1 MNIYKIFSAIWKG
14 KKWIF
19 SGIGVPVLGFIG
31 KHIIGKYIIRKK
43 SGENSDTYTVKSK
56 MYDNN
61 NILGGNNITGK
72 KNQIIQNDN
81 SSIISVKG
89 TGNVAVNGNS
99 VTNNFIYNN
108 DINTK
113 ENVNSWFSERFEILI
128 SLLNDARRFNE
139 KEYTVEYISSLIGLK
154 NVDDLKVYLT
164 QGKEPDDEFKQ
175 KFVEVF
181 GVNEEWMVHGRG
193 EFSFASN
200 INFLGDSPMDILR
213 REDLKSINKFI
224 VVIGNVQGSRQA
236 CIIRQKNELC
246 YELYP
251 KYFTLYSHVGGT
263 GTRQLVEFYRFLREA
278 DKIKKLD
285 GIAYFANEEQMGKLM
300 RGEFSPKKVERFE
313 VARNFTDDFMC
324 IREDE
329 IEKNKRFWD
338 EDFILVQE
346 IIAANI
352 KDYDRINQEYDLKLI
367 KKNLGEDSQDKE
379 EESNDIDLFD
389 SSTPFFDYR
398 FGKAFPGIRGVK
410 EFTDSKECV
419 DRLQILL
426 KKPLNGKKLGSPIWW
441 IRGSGNCDISRF
453 ERVTDDKFLMDGDE
467 IKVKRIVVYAAGEYY
482 KKFVYVE
489 TYPEEETGLYTKDD
503 ALVEEWTEKY
513 GYYYEEYAEYENK
526 KVTRA
531 EYDDGAA
538 VIDGK
543 VVDLNGKAKLR
554 TRYITPYNFI
564 ICAHF
569 NPMNSS
575 VYDDMLGKLLN
586 GILKGQNSVEEIV
599 ETVKKMPKHRREM

>member
-1 MNIYKIFSAIWKG
+1 MDIDRIFSAIWEG
-14 KKWIF
+14 KEWIF
-19 SGIGVPVLGFIG
+19 SGIGVVALSVIG
-31 KHIIGKYIIRKK
+31 KRIIGKK

-56 MYDNN
+56 MHDNN
-61 NILGGNNITGK
+61 NVSGGNNITGK
-72 KNQIIQNDN
+72 ENQIIQNDN
-81 SSIISVKG
+81 SSTISVDG
-89 TGNVAVNGNS
+89 TGNVAGNGNS

-108 DINTK
+108 DSNTK
-113 ENVNSWFSERFEILI
+113 ENVNSWFSERFEILL

-139 KEYTVEYISSLIGLK
+139 KEYTVEYVSSLIGLK

-164 QGKEPDDEFKQ
+164 QGKEPDDEFKK

-193 EFSFASN
+193 EFPFASN

-213 REDLKSINKFI
+213 RENLRSINKFI
-224 VVIGNVQGSRQA
+224 VVIGNAQGKRQT

-285 GIAYFANEEQMGKLM
+285 GIAYFANEEQMNKLM

-313 VARNFTDDFMC
+313 VARNFIDDFMC

-329 IEKNKRFWD
+329 TEKNKRFWD

-367 KKNLGEDSQDKE
+367 KKNLGEDSQDTE
-379 EESNDIDLFD
+379 EERNDIDLFD

-426 KKPLNGKKLGSPIWW
+426 KKPLNGKKLGGPIWW

-467 IKVKRIVVYAAGEYY
+467 IKVKRIVAYAAGEYY

-513 GYYYEEYAEYENK
+513 GYYYEEYAEYENN

-575 VYDDMLGKLLN
+575 VYDDMLEKLLN

-599 ETVKKMPKHRREM
+599 EAVKKMPKHRREM

>member
-1 MNIYKIFSAIWKG
+1 MDIDKIFSAIWTG
-14 KKWIF
+14 KEWIF
-19 SGIGVPVLGFIG
+19 SGIGVVVLGFIG
-31 KHIIGKYIIRKK
+31 KHIIGKK
-43 SGENSDTYTVKSK
+43 SGENLETYTAKSK
-56 MYDNN
+56 MHDNN
-61 NILGGNNITGK
+61 NVSGGNNITGK

-81 SSIISVKG
+81 SSTISVEG
-89 TGNVAVNGNS
+89 AGNVAVNGNS
-99 VTNNFIYNN
+99 VTNNFIYNESDN
-108 DINTK
+108 NTK
-113 ENVNSWFSERFEILI
+113 GNANSWFSERFEVLL
-128 SLLNDARRFNE
+128 SLLNEARRFNE
-139 KEYTVEYISSLIGLK
+139 KEYTVEYVSSLIGLK
-154 NVDDLKVYLT
+154 NVDGLKVYLT
-164 QGKEPDDEFKQ
+164 QGKEPDDEFKK
-175 KFVEVF
+175 KFVDVF
-181 GVNEEWMVHGRG
+181 GVNEEWMLHNRG
-193 EFSFASN
+193 EFPFASN
-200 INFLGDSPMDILR
+200 IKFWGNSTMDILR
-213 REDLKSINKFI
+213 REDLRAINKFI
-224 VVIGNVQGSRQA
+224 VVIGKVEGLRQA

-251 KYFTLYSHVGGT
+251 EYFTFNSFVGAT
-263 GTRQLVEFYRFLREA
+263 GKKNLVEFYRFMREA
-278 DKIKKLD
+278 NKIKKLD
-285 GIAYFANEEQMGKLM
+285 GIAYVATEEQMEKLM
-300 RGEFSPKKVERFE
+300 RGEFSPKKVEQFE
-313 VARNFTDDFMC
+313 VAKNLIDDFMG
-324 IREDE
+324 ISEDE

-338 EDFILVQE
+338 EDFILVQK

-352 KDYDRINQEYDLKLI
+352 EDYDRINQESDLKLI
-367 KKNLGEDSQDKE
+367 KKNLGEDSQNKE
-379 EESNDIDLFD
+379 EESKDIDLFD

-398 FGKAFPGIRGVK
+398 FGKAFPGIRGIK

-426 KKPLNGKKLGSPIWW
+426 KKPLNGKKLGGPIWW
-441 IRGSGNCDISRF
+441 IRGSSNSDISNFKRI
-453 ERVTDDKFLMDGDE
+453 TDDKFLMDGDE

-503 ALVEEWTEKY
+503 VYVKEWIEKY

-543 VVDLNGKAKLR
+543 VVDLKGEAKLR

-569 NPMNSS
+569 NPMNSNM
-575 VYDDMLGKLLN
+575 YDDMLEKILN

-599 ETVKKMPKHRREM
+599 DAIKKMPKHRREM

>member
-1 MNIYKIFSAIWKG
+1 MDIDKIFSAIWEG
-14 KKWIF
+14 KEWIF
-19 SGIGVPVLGFIG
+19 SGIGVVALGFIG
-31 KHIIGKYIIRKK
+31 KRIIGKK

-56 MYDNN
+56 IHDNN
-61 NILGGNNITGK
+61 NVSGGNNITGK

-81 SSIISVKG
+81 SSTISVKG
-89 TGNVAVNGNS
+89 TGNVAGNGNS

-113 ENVNSWFSERFEILI
+113 ENVNSWFSERFEILL

-139 KEYTVEYISSLIGLK
+139 KEYTVEYVSSLIGLK

-164 QGKEPDDEFKQ
+164 QGKEPDDEFKK

-193 EFSFASN
+193 EFPFASN
-200 INFLGDSPMDILR
+200 INFLGDNPMDLLR
-213 REDLKSINKFI
+213 REDLRAINKFI
-224 VVIGNVQGSRQA
+224 VVIGNVQESRQA

-426 KKPLNGKKLGSPIWW
+426 KKPLNGKKLGGPIWW

-599 ETVKKMPKHRREM
+599 EAVKKMPKHRREM

>member
-1 MNIYKIFSAIWKG
+1 MDIDKIFSAIWEG
-14 KKWIF
+14 KEWIF
-19 SGIGVPVLGFIG
+19 SGIGVVALGFIG
-31 KHIIGKYIIRKK
+31 KCIIGKK

-56 MYDNN
+56 MHDNN
-61 NILGGNNITGK
+61 NVSGGNNITGK

-81 SSIISVKG
+81 SSTISVKG
-89 TGNVAVNGNS
+89 TGNVAGNGNS

-113 ENVNSWFSERFEILI
+113 ENVNSWFSERFEILL

-139 KEYTVEYISSLIGLK
+139 KEYTVEYVSSLIGLK

-164 QGKEPDDEFKQ
+164 QGKEPDDEFKK

-193 EFSFASN
+193 EFPFASN

-426 KKPLNGKKLGSPIWW
+426 KKPLNGKKLGGPIWW

-575 VYDDMLGKLLN
+575 VYDYMLGKLLN

-599 ETVKKMPKHRREM
+599 EAVKKMPKHRREM

>member
-1 MNIYKIFSAIWKG
+1 MDIDKIFSAIWEG
-14 KKWIF
+14 KEWIF
-19 SGIGVPVLGFIG
+19 SGIGVVALSVIG
-31 KHIIGKYIIRKK
+31 KRIIGKK

-56 MYDNN
+56 MHDNN
-61 NILGGNNITGK
+61 NVSGGNNITGK
-72 KNQIIQNDN
+72 ENQIIQNDN
-81 SSIISVKG
+81 SSTISVEG
-89 TGNVAVNGNS
+89 TGNVAGNGNS

-108 DINTK
+108 NDSNTK
-113 ENVNSWFSERFEILI
+113 ENVNSWFSERFEILL
-128 SLLNDARRFNE
+128 SLLNDTRRFNE
-139 KEYTVEYISSLIGLK
+139 KEYTVEYVSSLIGLK
-154 NVDDLKVYLT
+154 NVDGLKVYLT
-164 QGKEPDDEFKQ
+164 QGKEPDDEFKK

-193 EFSFASN
+193 EFPFASN

-213 REDLKSINKFI
+213 RENLRSINKFI
-224 VVIGNVQGSRQA
+224 VVIGNAQGNRQT

-285 GIAYFANEEQMGKLM
+285 GIAYFANEEQMNKLM

-313 VARNFTDDFMC
+313 VARNFIDDFMC

-329 IEKNKRFWD
+329 TEKNKRFWD

-367 KKNLGEDSQDKE
+367 KKNLGEDSQDTE
-379 EESNDIDLFD
+379 EERNDIDLFD

-426 KKPLNGKKLGSPIWW
+426 KKPLNGKKLGGPIWW

-467 IKVKRIVVYAAGEYY
+467 IKVKRIVAYAAGEYY

-513 GYYYEEYAEYENK
+513 GYYYEEYAEYENN

-575 VYDDMLGKLLN
+575 VYDDMLEKLLN

-599 ETVKKMPKHRREM
+599 EAVKKMPKHRREM

>member
-1 MNIYKIFSAIWKG
+1 MDIDKIFSAIWKG
-14 KKWIF
+14 KEWIF
-19 SGIGVPVLGFIG
+19 SGIGVVALSFIG
-31 KHIIGKYIIRKK
+31 KRIIGKK
-43 SGENSDTYTVKSK
+43 SGENSDTYTLKSK
-56 MYDNN
+56 IHDNN
-61 NILGGNNITGK
+61 NVSGGNNITGK

-81 SSIISVKG
+81 SSTISVKG
-89 TGNVAVNGNS
+89 TGNVAGNGNS

-113 ENVNSWFSERFEILI
+113 ENVNSWFSERFEILL

-139 KEYTVEYISSLIGLK
+139 KEYTVEYVSSLIGLK
-154 NVDDLKVYLT
+154 NVDDLKVYLI
-164 QGKEPDDEFKQ
+164 QGKEPDDEFKK
-175 KFVEVF
+175 KFVDVF

-193 EFSFASN
+193 DFPFASN
-200 INFLGDSPMDILR
+200 IKFLGDNPMDLLR
-213 REDLKSINKFI
+213 RENLRAINKFI
-224 VVIGNVQGSRQA
+224 VVIGNVQEGRQA

-263 GTRQLVEFYRFLREA
+263 GTKQLVEFYRFLREA
-278 DKIKKLD
+278 DKIKKLN
-285 GIAYFANEEQMGKLM
+285 GIAYVANEEQMGKLM
-300 RGEFSPKKVERFE
+300 RGEFSPKKVEQFE

-426 KKPLNGKKLGSPIWW
+426 KNPLNGKKLGDPVWW

-503 ALVEEWTEKY
+503 ALIEEWTEKY

-543 VVDLNGKAKLR
+543 IVDLNGKAKLR

-599 ETVKKMPKHRREM
+599 EAVKKMPKHRREM

>member
-1 MNIYKIFSAIWKG
+1 MDIDKIFSAIWEG
-14 KKWIF
+14 KEWIF
-19 SGIGVPVLGFIG
+19 SGIGVVALSVIG
-31 KHIIGKYIIRKK
+31 KRIIGKK

-56 MYDNN
+56 MHDNN
-61 NILGGNNITGK
+61 NVSGGNNITGK
-72 KNQIIQNDN
+72 ENQIIQNDN
-81 SSIISVKG
+81 SSTISVDG
-89 TGNVAVNGNS
+89 TGNVAGNGNS

-108 DINTK
+108 DSNTK
-113 ENVNSWFSERFEILI
+113 ENVNSWFSERFEILL

-139 KEYTVEYISSLIGLK
+139 KEYTVEYVSSLIGLK

-164 QGKEPDDEFKQ
+164 QGKEPDDEFKK

-193 EFSFASN
+193 EFPFASN

-213 REDLKSINKFI
+213 RENLRSINKFI
-224 VVIGNVQGSRQA
+224 VVIGNAQGKRQT

-285 GIAYFANEEQMGKLM
+285 GIAYFANEEQMNKLM

-313 VARNFTDDFMC
+313 VARNFIDDFMC

-329 IEKNKRFWD
+329 TEKNKRFWD

-367 KKNLGEDSQDKE
+367 KKNLGEDSQDTE
-379 EESNDIDLFD
+379 EERNDIDLFD

-426 KKPLNGKKLGSPIWW
+426 KKPLNGKKLGGPIWW

-467 IKVKRIVVYAAGEYY
+467 IKVKRIVAYAAGEYY

-513 GYYYEEYAEYENK
+513 GYYYEEYAEYENN
-526 KVTRA
+526 KVTRE

-575 VYDDMLGKLLN
+575 VYDDMLEKLLN

-599 ETVKKMPKHRREM
+599 EAVKKMPKHRREM

>member
-1 MNIYKIFSAIWKG
+1 MDIDKIFSAIWEG
-14 KKWIF
+14 KEWIF
-19 SGIGVPVLGFIG
+19 SGIGVVALSVIG
-31 KHIIGKYIIRKK
+31 KRIIGKK

-56 MYDNN
+56 MHDNN
-61 NILGGNNITGK
+61 NVSGGNNITGK
-72 KNQIIQNDN
+72 ENQIIQNDN
-81 SSIISVKG
+81 SSTISVEG
-89 TGNVAVNGNS
+89 TGNVTGNGNS

-108 DINTK
+108 DSNTK
-113 ENVNSWFSERFEILI
+113 ENVNSWFSERFEILL

-139 KEYTVEYISSLIGLK
+139 KEYTVEYVSSLIGLK

-164 QGKEPDDEFKQ
+164 QGKEPDDEFKK

-181 GVNEEWMVHGRG
+181 GVNEEWMIYGRG
-193 EFSFASN
+193 EFPFASN

-213 REDLKSINKFI
+213 RENLRSINKFI
-224 VVIGNVQGSRQA
+224 VVIGNAQGNRQT

-263 GTRQLVEFYRFLREA
+263 GTRQLVEFYRFLRET

-285 GIAYFANEEQMGKLM
+285 GIAYFANEEQMNKLM

-313 VARNFTDDFMC
+313 VARNFIDDFMC

-329 IEKNKRFWD
+329 TEKNKRFWD
-338 EDFILVQE
+338 EDFILIQE

-367 KKNLGEDSQDKE
+367 KKNLGEDSQDTE
-379 EESNDIDLFD
+379 EERNDIDLFD

-426 KKPLNGKKLGSPIWW
+426 KKPLNGKKLGGPIWW

-467 IKVKRIVVYAAGEYY
+467 IKVKRIVAYAAGEYY

-513 GYYYEEYAEYENK
+513 GYYYEEYAEYENN

-543 VVDLNGKAKLR
+543 VVDLNGMAKLR

-575 VYDDMLGKLLN
+575 VYDDMLEKLLN

-599 ETVKKMPKHRREM
+599 EAVKKMPKHRREM

>member
-1 MNIYKIFSAIWKG
+1 MDIDKIFSAIWEG
-14 KKWIF
+14 KEWIF
-19 SGIGVPVLGFIG
+19 SGIGVVALGFIG
-31 KHIIGKYIIRKK
+31 KCIIGKK

-56 MYDNN
+56 MHDNN
-61 NILGGNNITGK
+61 NVSGGNNITGK
-72 KNQIIQNDN
+72 ENQIIQNDN
-81 SSIISVKG
+81 SSTISVDG
-89 TGNVAVNGNS
+89 TGNVAGNGNS

-108 DINTK
+108 DSNTK
-113 ENVNSWFSERFEILI
+113 ENVNSWFSERFEILL

-139 KEYTVEYISSLIGLK
+139 KEYTVEYVSSLIGLK

-164 QGKEPDDEFKQ
+164 QGKEPDDEFKK

-193 EFSFASN
+193 EFPFASN

-213 REDLKSINKFI
+213 RENLRSINKFI
-224 VVIGNVQGSRQA
+224 VVIGNAQGKRQT

-285 GIAYFANEEQMGKLM
+285 GIAYFANEEQMNKLM

-313 VARNFTDDFMC
+313 VARNFIDDFMC

-329 IEKNKRFWD
+329 TEKNKRFWD

-379 EESNDIDLFD
+379 EESNDIDSFD
-389 SSTPFFDYR
+389 ASTPFFSYR

-426 KKPLNGKKLGSPIWW
+426 KKPLNGKKLGGPIWW

-467 IKVKRIVVYAAGEYY
+467 IKVKRIVAYAAGEYY

-513 GYYYEEYAEYENK
+513 GYYYEEYAEYENN

-543 VVDLNGKAKLR
+543 VVDLNGMAKLR

-575 VYDDMLGKLLN
+575 VYDDMLEKLLN

-599 ETVKKMPKHRREM
+599 EAVKKMPKHRREM

>member
-1 MNIYKIFSAIWKG
+1 MDIDKIFSAIWEG
-14 KKWIF
+14 KEWIF
-19 SGIGVPVLGFIG
+19 SGIGVVALGFIG
-31 KHIIGKYIIRKK
+31 KLIIGKK
-43 SGENSDTYTVKSK
+43 SGENSDTYIVKSK
-56 MYDNN
+56 IHDNN
-61 NILGGNNITGK
+61 NVSGGNNITGK

-113 ENVNSWFSERFEILI
+113 ENVNSWFSERFEILL
-128 SLLNDARRFNE
+128 SLLNDARRYNE

-193 EFSFASN
+193 EFPFASN

-329 IEKNKRFWD
+329 REKNKRFWD

-398 FGKAFPGIRGVK
+398 FGKAFPGIRGVN

-426 KKPLNGKKLGSPIWW
+426 KKPLNGKKLGCPIWW

-599 ETVKKMPKHRREM
+599 ETVKKMPKHRREI

>member
-1 MNIYKIFSAIWKG
+1 MDIDKIFSAIWEG
-14 KKWIF
+14 KEWIF
-19 SGIGVPVLGFIG
+19 SGIGVVALGFIG
-31 KHIIGKYIIRKK
+31 KCIIGKK

-56 MYDNN
+56 MHDNN
-61 NILGGNNITGK
+61 NVSGGNNITGK

-81 SSIISVKG
+81 SSTISVKG
-89 TGNVAVNGNS
+89 TGNVAGNGNS

-113 ENVNSWFSERFEILI
+113 ENVNSWFSERFEILL

-139 KEYTVEYISSLIGLK
+139 KEYTVEYVSSLIGLK

-164 QGKEPDDEFKQ
+164 QGKEPDDEFKK

-193 EFSFASN
+193 EFPFASN

-300 RGEFSPKKVERFE
+300 RGEFSPKKVEQFE

-426 KKPLNGKKLGSPIWW
+426 KKPLNGKKLGGPIWW

-599 ETVKKMPKHRREM
+599 EAVKKMPKHRREM

>member
-1 MNIYKIFSAIWKG
+1 MDIDKIFSAILEG
-14 KKWIF
+14 KEWIF
-19 SGIGVPVLGFIG
+19 SGIGVVALGFIG
-31 KHIIGKYIIRKK
+31 KRIIGKK

-56 MYDNN
+56 IHDNN
-61 NILGGNNITGK
+61 NVSGGNNIIGK

-81 SSIISVKG
+81 SSTISVKG
-89 TGNVAVNGNS
+89 TGNVAGNGNS

-113 ENVNSWFSERFEILI
+113 ENVNSWFSERFEILLL
-128 SLLNDARRFNE
+128 LLNDARRFNE
-139 KEYTVEYISSLIGLK
+139 KEYTVEYVSSLIGLK
-154 NVDDLKVYLT
+154 NVDDLKVYLS
-164 QGKEPDDEFKQ
+164 QGKEPDDEFKK

-193 EFSFASN
+193 EFPFASN

-285 GIAYFANEEQMGKLM
+285 VIAYFANEEQMSKLM

-313 VARNFTDDFMC
+313 VAKNFTDDFMC

-389 SSTPFFDYR
+389 SSTSFFDYR
-398 FGKAFPGIRGVK
+398 FGQAFPGIRGVK

-426 KKPLNGKKLGSPIWW
+426 KKPLNGKKLGGPIWW

-453 ERVTDDKFLMDGDE
+453 ERVTDDKFIMDGDE
-467 IKVKRIVVYAAGEYY
+467 IKVKRVVVYAAGEYY

-503 ALVEEWTEKY
+503 AIIEEWTEKY

-554 TRYITPYNFI
+554 IRYITPYNFI

-599 ETVKKMPKHRREM
+599 EAVKNA

>member
-1 MNIYKIFSAIWKG
+1 MVIDKIISVFWEG
-14 KKWIF
+14 KEWIF
-19 SGIGVPVLGFIG
+19 SGIGVAALGFIF
-31 KHIIGKYIIRKK
+31 KFIRRKK
-43 SGENSDTYTVKSK
+43 SSGNSDVYEVKTK
-56 MYDNN
+56 MRDNN
-61 NILGGNNITGK
+61 NVSGGNIITGK
-72 KNQIIQNDN
+72 KNQIIQHYN
-81 SSIISVKG
+81 SSTISVEG
-89 TGNVAVNGNS
+89 TGNVAGNGNS

-108 DINTK
+108 NDNNTK
-113 ENVNSWFSERFEILI
+113 ENVNSWFSERFEVLL

-139 KEYTVEYISSLIGLK
+139 KEYTVEYVSSLIGLK

-164 QGKEPDDEFKQ
+164 QGKEPDDEFKK
-175 KFVEVF
+175 KFVDVF

-193 EFSFASN
+193 EFPFASN
-200 INFLGDSPMDILR
+200 IRFLGDNPMDILR
-213 REDLKSINKFI
+213 RENLKAINKFI
-224 VVIGNVQGSRQA
+224 FVIGEVEGRRHA
-236 CIIRQKNELC
+236 CIIRKRDELC

-251 KYFTLYSHVGGT
+251 KYFIFNSHVGGA
-263 GTRQLVEFYRFLREA
+263 GTRQLVGVYRFLREA
-278 DKIKKLD
+278 DKIKKLAGVVYD
-285 GIAYFANEEQMGKLM
+285 ASEEQMEKLM
-300 RGEFSPKKVERFE
+300 KGEFSPKKVEQFK
-313 VARNFTDDFMC
+313 VASNFFDSFMC
-324 IREDE
+324 ISENE
-329 IEKNKRFWD
+329 IERNKNFWD
-338 EDFILVQE
+338 EDFVLVQE

-352 KDYDRINQEYDLKLI
+352 SDIDRVNQEYDLKKI
-367 KKNLGEDSQDKE
+367 KENLGDDSQDKE

-398 FGKAFPGIRGVK
+398 FRKAFPGVRGIK
-410 EFTDSKECV
+410 EFTNPKECV

-426 KKPLNGKKLGSPIWW
+426 KKPLNGKKLGEPIWW

-467 IKVKRIVVYAAGEYY
+467 IKVKRIVVYSSGEYY

-503 ALVEEWTEKY
+503 AFVEEWTEKY

-543 VVDLNGKAKLR
+543 VVDLNEKAKLR
-554 TRYITPYNFI
+554 TRYITLYNFI

-575 VYDDMLGKLLN
+575 VYDDMLEKLLN

-599 ETVKKMPKHRREM
+599 EAVKKMPKHRREM

>member
-1 MNIYKIFSAIWKG
+1 MDIDKIFSAIWEG
-14 KKWIF
+14 KEWIF
-19 SGIGVPVLGFIG
+19 SGIGVVALGFIG
-31 KHIIGKYIIRKK
+31 KLIIGKK
-43 SGENSDTYTVKSK
+43 SGENSDTYIVKSK
-56 MYDNN
+56 IHDNN
-61 NILGGNNITGK
+61 NVSGGNNITGK

-113 ENVNSWFSERFEILI
+113 ENVNSWFSERFEILL
-128 SLLNDARRFNE
+128 SLLNDARRYNE

-164 QGKEPDDEFKQ
+164 QSKEPDDEFKQ

-193 EFSFASN
+193 EFPFASN

-329 IEKNKRFWD
+329 REKNKRFWD

-398 FGKAFPGIRGVK
+398 FGKAFPGIRGVN

-426 KKPLNGKKLGSPIWW
+426 KKPLNGKKLGGPIWW

-575 VYDDMLGKLLN
+575 VFDDMLGKLLN

>member
-1 MNIYKIFSAIWKG
+1 MDIDKIFSAIWEG
-14 KKWIF
+14 KEWIF
-19 SGIGVPVLGFIG
+19 SGIGVVALSVIG
-31 KHIIGKYIIRKK
+31 KRIIGKK

-56 MYDNN
+56 MHDNN
-61 NILGGNNITGK
+61 NVSGGNNITGK
-72 KNQIIQNDN
+72 ENQIIQNDN
-81 SSIISVKG
+81 SSTISVDG
-89 TGNVAVNGNS
+89 TGNVAGNGNS

-108 DINTK
+108 DSNTK
-113 ENVNSWFSERFEILI
+113 ENVNSWFSERFEILL

-139 KEYTVEYISSLIGLK
+139 KEYTVEYVSSLIGLK

-164 QGKEPDDEFKQ
+164 QGKEPDDEFKK

-193 EFSFASN
+193 EFPFASN

-213 REDLKSINKFI
+213 RENLRSINKFI
-224 VVIGNVQGSRQA
+224 VVIGNAQGKRQT

-285 GIAYFANEEQMGKLM
+285 GIAYFANEEQMNKLM

-313 VARNFTDDFMC
+313 VARNFIDDFMC

-329 IEKNKRFWD
+329 TEKNKRFWD

-367 KKNLGEDSQDKE
+367 KKNLGEDSQDTE
-379 EESNDIDLFD
+379 EERNDIDLFD

-426 KKPLNGKKLGSPIWW
+426 KKPLNGKKLGGPIWW

-467 IKVKRIVVYAAGEYY
+467 IKVKRIVAYAAGEYY

-513 GYYYEEYAEYENK
+513 GYYYEEYAEYENN

-543 VVDLNGKAKLR
+543 VVDLNGMAKLR

-575 VYDDMLGKLLN
+575 VYDDMLEKLLN

-599 ETVKKMPKHRREM
+599 EAVKKMPKHRREMWLT

>member
-1 MNIYKIFSAIWKG
+1 MDIDKIFSAIWEG
-14 KKWIF
+14 KEWIF
-19 SGIGVPVLGFIG
+19 SGIGVVALGFIG
-31 KHIIGKYIIRKK
+31 KLIIGKK
-43 SGENSDTYTVKSK
+43 SGENSDTYIVKSK
-56 MYDNN
+56 IHDNN
-61 NILGGNNITGK
+61 NVSGGNNITGK

-113 ENVNSWFSERFEILI
+113 ENVNSCFSERFEILL
-128 SLLNDARRFNE
+128 SLLNDARRYNE

-164 QGKEPDDEFKQ
+164 QSKEPDDEFKQ

-193 EFSFASN
+193 EFPFASN

-329 IEKNKRFWD
+329 REKNKRFWD

-398 FGKAFPGIRGVK
+398 FGKAFPGIRGVN

-426 KKPLNGKKLGSPIWW
+426 KKPLNGKKLGGPIWW

-575 VYDDMLGKLLN
+575 VFDDMLGKLLN

>member
-1 MNIYKIFSAIWKG
+1 MDIDKIFSAIWEG
-14 KKWIF
+14 KEWIF
-19 SGIGVPVLGFIG
+19 SGIGVVALGFIG
-31 KHIIGKYIIRKK
+31 KCIIGKK

-56 MYDNN
+56 MHDNN
-61 NILGGNNITGK
+61 NVSGGNNITGK

-81 SSIISVKG
+81 SSTISVKG
-89 TGNVAVNGNS
+89 TGNVAGNGNS

-113 ENVNSWFSERFEILI
+113 ENVNSWFSERFEILL

-139 KEYTVEYISSLIGLK
+139 KEYTVEYVSSLIGLK

-164 QGKEPDDEFKQ
+164 QGKEPDDEFKK

-193 EFSFASN
+193 EFPFASN

-426 KKPLNGKKLGSPIWW
+426 KKPLNGKKLGGPIWW

-489 TYPEEETGLYTKDD
+489 TYPEEETGIYTKDD
-503 ALVEEWTEKY
+503 ALVEERTEKY

-599 ETVKKMPKHRREM
+599 EAVKKMPKHRREM

>member
-1 MNIYKIFSAIWKG
+1 MDIGKIFSAIWEG
-14 KKWIF
+14 KEWIF
-19 SGIGVPVLGFIG
+19 SGIGVVALSVIG
-31 KHIIGKYIIRKK
+31 KRIIGKK

-56 MYDNN
+56 MHDNN
-61 NILGGNNITGK
+61 NVSGGNNITGK
-72 KNQIIQNDN
+72 ENQIIQNDN
-81 SSIISVKG
+81 SSTISVDG
-89 TGNVAVNGNS
+89 TGNVAGNGNS

-108 DINTK
+108 DSNTK
-113 ENVNSWFSERFEILI
+113 ENVNSWFSERFEILL

-139 KEYTVEYISSLIGLK
+139 KEYTVEYVSSLIGLK

-164 QGKEPDDEFKQ
+164 QGKEPDDEFKK

-193 EFSFASN
+193 EFPFASN

-213 REDLKSINKFI
+213 RENLRSINKFI
-224 VVIGNVQGSRQA
+224 VVIGNAQGKRQT

-285 GIAYFANEEQMGKLM
+285 GIAYFANEEQMNKLM

-313 VARNFTDDFMC
+313 VARNFIDDFMC

-329 IEKNKRFWD
+329 TEKNKRFWD

-367 KKNLGEDSQDKE
+367 KKNLGEDSQDTE
-379 EESNDIDLFD
+379 EERNDIDLFD

-426 KKPLNGKKLGSPIWW
+426 KKPLNGKKLGGPIWW

-467 IKVKRIVVYAAGEYY
+467 IKVKRIVAYAAGEYY

-513 GYYYEEYAEYENK
+513 GYYYEEYAEYENN

-575 VYDDMLGKLLN
+575 VYDDMLEKLLN

-599 ETVKKMPKHRREM
+599 EAVKKMPKHRREM

>member
-1 MNIYKIFSAIWKG
+1 MDIDKIFSAILEG
-14 KKWIF
+14 KEWIF
-19 SGIGVPVLGFIG
+19 SGIGVVALGFIG
-31 KHIIGKYIIRKK
+31 KRIIGKK

-56 MYDNN
+56 IHDNN
-61 NILGGNNITGK
+61 NVSGGNNITGK

-81 SSIISVKG
+81 SSTISVKG
-89 TGNVAVNGNS
+89 TGNVAGNGNS

-113 ENVNSWFSERFEILI
+113 ENVNSWFSERFEILLL
-128 SLLNDARRFNE
+128 LLNDARRFNE
-139 KEYTVEYISSLIGLK
+139 KEYTVEYVSSLIGLK
-154 NVDDLKVYLT
+154 NVDDLKVYLS
-164 QGKEPDDEFKQ
+164 QGKEPDDEFKK

-193 EFSFASN
+193 EFPFASN

-285 GIAYFANEEQMGKLM
+285 VIAYFANEEQMSKLM

-313 VARNFTDDFMC
+313 VAKNFTDDFMC

-389 SSTPFFDYR
+389 SSTSFFDYR
-398 FGKAFPGIRGVK
+398 FGQAFPGIRGVK

-426 KKPLNGKKLGSPIWW
+426 KKPLNGKKLGGPIWW

-453 ERVTDDKFLMDGDE
+453 ERVTDDKFIMDGDE
-467 IKVKRIVVYAAGEYY
+467 IKVKRVVVYAAGEYY

-503 ALVEEWTEKY
+503 AIIEEWTEKY

-554 TRYITPYNFI
+554 IRYITPYNFI

-599 ETVKKMPKHRREM
+599 EAVKNA

>member
-1 MNIYKIFSAIWKG
+1 MDIDKIFSAIWEG
-14 KKWIF
+14 KEWIF
-19 SGIGVPVLGFIG
+19 SGIGVVALGFIG
-31 KHIIGKYIIRKK
+31 KRIIGKK

-56 MYDNN
+56 MHDNN
-61 NILGGNNITGK
+61 NVSGGNNITGK
-72 KNQIIQNDN
+72 ENQIIQNDN
-81 SSIISVKG
+81 SSTISVDG
-89 TGNVAVNGNS
+89 TGNVAGNGNS

-108 DINTK
+108 DSNTK
-113 ENVNSWFSERFEILI
+113 ENVNSWFSERFEILL

-139 KEYTVEYISSLIGLK
+139 KEYTVEYVSSLIGLK

-164 QGKEPDDEFKQ
+164 QGKEPDDEFKK

-193 EFSFASN
+193 EFPFASN

-213 REDLKSINKFI
+213 RENLRSINKFI
-224 VVIGNVQGSRQA
+224 VVIGNAQGKRQT

-285 GIAYFANEEQMGKLM
+285 GIAYFANEEQMNKLM

-313 VARNFTDDFMC
+313 VARNFIDDFMC

-329 IEKNKRFWD
+329 TEKNKRFWD

-367 KKNLGEDSQDKE
+367 KKNLGEDSQDTE
-379 EESNDIDLFD
+379 EDRNDIDLFD

-426 KKPLNGKKLGSPIWW
+426 KKPLNGKKLGGPIWW

-467 IKVKRIVVYAAGEYY
+467 IKVKRIVAYAAGEYY

-513 GYYYEEYAEYENK
+513 GYYYEEYAEYENN

-543 VVDLNGKAKLR
+543 VVDLNGMAKLR

-575 VYDDMLGKLLN
+575 VYDDMLEKLLN

-599 ETVKKMPKHRREM
+599 EAVKKMPKHRREM

>member
-1 MNIYKIFSAIWKG
+1 MDIDKIFSAIWEG
-14 KKWIF
+14 KEWIF
-19 SGIGVPVLGFIG
+19 SGIGVVALGFIG
-31 KHIIGKYIIRKK
+31 KCIIGKK

-56 MYDNN
+56 MHDNN
-61 NILGGNNITGK
+61 NVSGGNNITGK

-81 SSIISVKG
+81 SSTISVKG
-89 TGNVAVNGNS
+89 TGNVAGNGNS

-113 ENVNSWFSERFEILI
+113 ENVNSWFSERFEILL

-139 KEYTVEYISSLIGLK
+139 KEYTVEYVSSLIGLK

-164 QGKEPDDEFKQ
+164 QGKEPDDEFKK

-193 EFSFASN
+193 EFPFASN

-278 DKIKKLD
+278 GKIKKLD

-300 RGEFSPKKVERFE
+300 RGEFSPKKVEQFE

-426 KKPLNGKKLGSPIWW
+426 KKPLNGKKLGGPIWW

-489 TYPEEETGLYTKDD
+489 TYPEEETGLYIKDD

-599 ETVKKMPKHRREM
+599 EAVKKMPKHRREM

>member
-1 MNIYKIFSAIWKG
+1 MNISDLIDKIMEYASNNPDVILN
-14 KKWIF
+14 ILF
-19 SGIGVPVLGFIG
+19 SGAGVAVITAIGAAIF
-31 KHIIGKYIIRKK
+31 KK
-43 SGENSDTYTVKSK
+43 KKKEKASIKVDNYANYQVDG
-56 MYDNN
+56 DNN
-61 NILGGNNITGK
+61 VTGNNNTINNGTINFYNSNQMENK
-72 KNQIIQNDN
+72 K
-81 SSIISVKG
+81 
-89 TGNVAVNGNS
+89 
-99 VTNNFIYNN
+99 
-108 DINTK
+108 K
-113 ENVNSWFSERFEILI
+113 EKSWFSIRFTKLLE
-128 SLLNDARRFNE
+128 LLNESRGLFE
-139 KEYTVEYISSLIGLK
+139 KEFTVEFVSSLIGLE
-154 NVDDLKVYLT
+154 NVSELKQYIESDV
-164 QGKEPDDEFKQ
+164 EPDDSFKE

-181 GVNEEWMVHGRG
+181 GVNTDWMIFNRG
-193 EFSFASN
+193 EFPFASN
-200 INFLGDSPMDILR
+200 IQFSGNNPMDILR
-213 REDLKSINKFI
+213 HSDLKVINKFI
-224 VVIGNVQGSRQA
+224 IVIGMVEGKRHA

-251 KYFTLYSHVGGT
+251 KYFTLNSCVGRSGT
-263 GTRQLVEFYRFLREA
+263 TNLVEFYRFLREA

-285 GIAYFANEEQMGKLM
+285 GTAYVANEEQMDKLM

-313 VARNFTDDFMC
+313 VARNFIDDFMG
-324 IREDE
+324 ISEDE
-329 IEKNKRFWD
+329 IEKNKKFWD
-338 EDFILVQE
+338 EEFILVQE

-379 EESNDIDLFD
+379 EESNDIDSFD

-398 FGKAFPGIRGVK
+398 FGKAFPGVRGIK
-410 EFTDSKECV
+410 EFTNPKECV

-426 KKPLNGKKLGSPIWW
+426 KKPLNGKKLGGPIWW

-599 ETVKKMPKHRREM
+599 EAVKKMPKHRREM

>member
-1 MNIYKIFSAIWKG
+1 MDIDKIFSAIWEG
-14 KKWIF
+14 KEWIF
-19 SGIGVPVLGFIG
+19 SGIGVVALGFIR
-31 KHIIGKYIIRKK
+31 KCIIGKK

-56 MYDNN
+56 MHDNN
-61 NILGGNNITGK
+61 NVSGGNNITGK
-72 KNQIIQNDN
+72 ENQIIQNDN
-81 SSIISVKG
+81 SSTISVDG
-89 TGNVAVNGNS
+89 TGNVAGNGNS

-108 DINTK
+108 DSNTK
-113 ENVNSWFSERFEILI
+113 ENVNSWFSERFEILL

-139 KEYTVEYISSLIGLK
+139 KEYTVEYVSSLIGLK

-164 QGKEPDDEFKQ
+164 QGKEPDDEFKK

-193 EFSFASN
+193 EFPFASN

-213 REDLKSINKFI
+213 RENLRSINKFI
-224 VVIGNVQGSRQA
+224 VVIGNAQGKRQT

-285 GIAYFANEEQMGKLM
+285 GIAYFANEEQMNKLM

-313 VARNFTDDFMC
+313 VARNFIDDFMC

-329 IEKNKRFWD
+329 TEKNKRFWD

-367 KKNLGEDSQDKE
+367 KKNLGEDSQDTE
-379 EESNDIDLFD
+379 EDRNDIDLFD

-426 KKPLNGKKLGSPIWW
+426 KKPLNGKKLGGPIWW

-467 IKVKRIVVYAAGEYY
+467 IKVKRIVAYAAGEYY

-513 GYYYEEYAEYENK
+513 GYYYEEYAEYENN

-543 VVDLNGKAKLR
+543 VVDLNGMAKLR

-575 VYDDMLGKLLN
+575 VYDDMLEKLLN

-599 ETVKKMPKHRREM
+599 EAVKKMPKHRREM

>member
-1 MNIYKIFSAIWKG
+1 MDIDKIISVVWEG
-14 KKWIF
+14 KEWIF
-19 SGIGVPVLGFIG
+19 SGIGVAALGFIF
-31 KHIIGKYIIRKK
+31 KFIRRKK
-43 SGENSDTYTVKSK
+43 SSGNSDAYEVKTK
-56 MYDNN
+56 MRDNN
-61 NILGGNNITGK
+61 NVSGGNINTVKI
-72 KNQIIQNDN
+72 NQIIQND
-81 SSIISVKG
+81 IRRAISVEG
-89 TGNVAVNGNS
+89 TGNVAGNGNS

-108 DINTK
+108 NDNNTK
-113 ENVNSWFSERFEILI
+113 GNVNSWFSERFEVLL

-139 KEYTVEYISSLIGLK
+139 KEYTVEYVSSLIGLK
-154 NVDDLKVYLT
+154 NVDDLKVYLA
-164 QGKEPDDEFKQ
+164 QGKEPDDEFKK
-175 KFVEVF
+175 KFVDVF

-193 EFSFASN
+193 EFPFASN
-200 INFLGDSPMDILR
+200 IKFLGDNAMDLLR
-213 REDLKSINKFI
+213 REDLKAINKFI
-224 VVIGNVQGSRQA
+224 FVIGEVEGRRHA
-236 CIIRQKNELC
+236 CIIRKRDELC
-246 YELYP
+246 YELFP
-251 KYFTLYSHVGGT
+251 KYFILNSHVGGA
-263 GTRQLVEFYRFLREA
+263 GTRQLVELYRFLREA
-278 DKIKKLD
+278 DKIKKLG
-285 GIAYFANEEQMGKLM
+285 GIVYDASKEQMEKLM
-300 RGEFSPKKVERFE
+300 KGEFSPRKVEQFN
-313 VARNFTDDFMC
+313 VASSFFDSFMC
-324 IREDE
+324 ISKNE
-329 IEKNKRFWD
+329 IERNKNFWD

-352 KDYDRINQEYDLKLI
+352 MDYDRINQEYDLKLI

-379 EESNDIDLFD
+379 EESNDIDSFD
-389 SSTPFFDYR
+389 ASTPFFSFR

-426 KKPLNGKKLGSPIWW
+426 KKPLNGKKLGGPIWW

-564 ICAHF
+564 ICAHY

-575 VYDDMLGKLLN
+575 VYDDMLEKLLN

-599 ETVKKMPKHRREM
+599 EAVKKMPKHRREM

>member
-1 MNIYKIFSAIWKG
+1 MDIDKIFSAIWEG
-14 KKWIF
+14 KEWIF
-19 SGIGVPVLGFIG
+19 SGIGVVALGFIG
-31 KHIIGKYIIRKK
+31 KRIIGKK

-56 MYDNN
+56 MHDNN
-61 NILGGNNITGK
+61 NISGGNNITGK
-72 KNQIIQNDN
+72 KNQIIQSDN
-81 SSIISVKG
+81 SSTISVEG
-89 TGNVAVNGNS
+89 TGNVAGTGNS
-99 VTNNFIYNN
+99 VINIYNN
-108 DINTK
+108 DNSTK
-113 ENVNSWFSERFEILI
+113 ESVNSWFSERFEVLL
-128 SLLNDARRFNE
+128 SLLNEARRFNE
-139 KEYTVEYISSLIGLK
+139 KEYTVEYVSSLIGLK

-164 QGKEPDDEFKQ
+164 QGKEPDDEFKK
-175 KFVEVF
+175 KFVDVF

-193 EFSFASN
+193 EFPFASN
-200 INFLGDSPMDILR
+200 IKFLGDNPMHILR

-251 KYFTLYSHVGGT
+251 KYFTLYSHVGCT
-263 GTRQLVEFYRFLREA
+263 VTKQLVEFYRFLREA

-285 GIAYFANEEQMGKLM
+285 GIAYFANEEQMNKLM

-313 VARNFTDDFMC
+313 VARNFIDDFMC

-338 EDFILVQE
+338 EEFIFVQE

-379 EESNDIDLFD
+379 EESNDIDSFD
-389 SSTPFFDYR
+389 ASTPFFSYR
-398 FGKAFPGIRGVK
+398 FGKAFPGVRGIK
-410 EFTDSKECV
+410 EFSNPKECV

-426 KKPLNGKKLGSPIWW
+426 KKPLSGKNLRGPIWW
-441 IRGSGNCDISRF
+441 FRGSGNCDISRF

-575 VYDDMLGKLLN
+575 VYDDMLEKLLN

-599 ETVKKMPKHRREM
+599 EAVKKMPKHRREM

>member
-1 MNIYKIFSAIWKG
+1 MDIDKIFSAIWEG
-14 KKWIF
+14 KEWIF
-19 SGIGVPVLGFIG
+19 SGIGVVALSVIG
-31 KHIIGKYIIRKK
+31 KRIIGKK

-56 MYDNN
+56 MHDNN
-61 NILGGNNITGK
+61 NVSGGNNITGK
-72 KNQIIQNDN
+72 ENQIIQNDN
-81 SSIISVKG
+81 SSTISVDG
-89 TGNVAVNGNS
+89 TGNVAGNGNS

-108 DINTK
+108 DSNTK
-113 ENVNSWFSERFEILI
+113 ENVNSWFSERFEILL

-139 KEYTVEYISSLIGLK
+139 KEYTVEYVSSLIGLK

-164 QGKEPDDEFKQ
+164 QGKEPDDEFKK

-193 EFSFASN
+193 EFPFASN

-213 REDLKSINKFI
+213 RENLRSINKFI
-224 VVIGNVQGSRQA
+224 VVIGNAQGKRQT

-285 GIAYFANEEQMGKLM
+285 GIAYFANEEQMNKLM

-313 VARNFTDDFMC
+313 VARNFIDDFMC

-329 IEKNKRFWD
+329 TEKNKRFWD

-367 KKNLGEDSQDKE
+367 KKNLGEDSQDTE
-379 EESNDIDLFD
+379 EERNDIDLFD

-426 KKPLNGKKLGSPIWW
+426 KKPLNGKKLGGPIWW

-467 IKVKRIVVYAAGEYY
+467 IKVKRIVAYAAGEYY

-513 GYYYEEYAEYENK
+513 GYYYEEYAEYENN

-575 VYDDMLGKLLN
+575 VYDDMLEKLLN

-599 ETVKKMPKHRREM
+599 EAVKKMPKHRREM

>member
-1 MNIYKIFSAIWKG
+1 MDIDKIFSAIWEG
-14 KKWIF
+14 KEWIF
-19 SGIGVPVLGFIG
+19 SGIGVVALGFIG
-31 KHIIGKYIIRKK
+31 KCIIGKK

-56 MYDNN
+56 MHDNN
-61 NILGGNNITGK
+61 NVSGGNNITGK

-81 SSIISVKG
+81 SISVEG
-89 TGNVAVNGNS
+89 TGNVAGNGNS

-113 ENVNSWFSERFEILI
+113 ENVNSWFSERFEILL

-139 KEYTVEYISSLIGLK
+139 KEYTVEYVSSLIGLK

-164 QGKEPDDEFKQ
+164 QGKEPDDEFKK

-193 EFSFASN
+193 EFPFASN

-426 KKPLNGKKLGSPIWW
+426 KKPLNGKKLGGPIWW

-599 ETVKKMPKHRREM
+599 EAVKKMPKHRREM

>member
-1 MNIYKIFSAIWKG
+1 MDIDKIFSAIWEG
-14 KKWIF
+14 KEWIF
-19 SGIGVPVLGFIG
+19 SGIGVVALGFIG
-31 KHIIGKYIIRKK
+31 KCIIGKK

-56 MYDNN
+56 MHDNN
-61 NILGGNNITGK
+61 NVSGGNNITDK

-81 SSIISVKG
+81 SSTISVKG
-89 TGNVAVNGNS
+89 TGNVAGNGNS

-113 ENVNSWFSERFEILI
+113 ENVNSWFSERFEILL

-139 KEYTVEYISSLIGLK
+139 KEYTVEYVSSLIGLK

-164 QGKEPDDEFKQ
+164 QGKEPDDEFKK

-193 EFSFASN
+193 EFPFASN

-426 KKPLNGKKLGSPIWW
+426 KKPLNGKKLGGPIWW

-599 ETVKKMPKHRREM
+599 EAVKKMPKHRREM

>member
-1 MNIYKIFSAIWKG
+1 MDIDKIFSAIWEG
-14 KKWIF
+14 KEWIF
-19 SGIGVPVLGFIG
+19 SGIGVVALGFIG
-31 KHIIGKYIIRKK
+31 KCIIGKK

-56 MYDNN
+56 MHDNN
-61 NILGGNNITGK
+61 NVSGGNNITGK

-81 SSIISVKG
+81 SSTISVKG
-89 TGNVAVNGNS
+89 TGNVAGNGNS

-113 ENVNSWFSERFEILI
+113 ENVNSWFSERFEILL

-139 KEYTVEYISSLIGLK
+139 KEYTVEYVSSLIGLK

-164 QGKEPDDEFKQ
+164 QGKEPDDEFKK

-193 EFSFASN
+193 EFPFASN

-426 KKPLNGKKLGSPIWW
+426 KKPLNGKKLGGPIWW

-489 TYPEEETGLYTKDD
+489 TYPEEEIGLYTKDD

-599 ETVKKMPKHRREM
+599 EAVKKMPKHRREM